1 MREMEILNGIYRIAM
16 TEGIEREVT
25 KVCSLGDAI
34 KEEGIIEGQV
44 KSLTK
49 FIDNGRITVDEAAT
63 SVNMTV
69 EDFLKKREEIEKKS
83 SF

>member
-1 MREMEILNGIYRIAM
+1 MSR
-16 TEGIEREVT
+16 
-25 KVCSLGDAI
+25 K
-34 KEEGIIEGQV
+34 KEGIIEGQV

-49 FIDNGRITVDEAAT
+49 YIDNGRITVDEAAT

-69 EDFLKKREEIEKKS
+69 EDFLKKRQEIEKKS